1 MIRVGLIGLGQRG
14 GNLLKQVLLERE
26 DVAVAAVS
34 DVYEDRMKEARALIS
49 QKKNIEATA
58 YPNYQNILQ
67 DPTIDAVLVMSS
79 WDTHVQIA
87 VEAMNAGKAVGMEVG
102 GCYDLE
108 ECWELVKTWEKTR
121 VPFMFLEN
129 CCYGRNELM
138 VLNLVQK
145 GVLGEIVH
153 CEGGYRHD
161 LREEVATGEE
171 KRHYRLRNYLHRNA
185 ENYPTHEL
193 GPIAKILNI
202 NCGNRMLS
210 LVSVA
215 SAARGMEAYL
225 NSRDEIN
232 ENLRG
237 KHFAQGDVV
246 NTTITC
252 ANGETIS
259 LVLDTTLPRPYSR
272 GFTIQGTKGMYEE
285 DNNSLFLDGVHN
297 AFDFNWKEQ
306 WNNFEEYRA
315 QYEHPI
321 WQEYIEQGVKG
332 GHDGIDWLVLDAF
345 FDCLKTG
352 APMPID
358 VYDAAS
364 WMAITALSEESI
376 QRGGAPVAIPDFTLG
391 KWLDRRK
398 K

>member
-58 YPNYQNILQ
+58 YPNYQNMLQ

-153 CEGGYRHD
+153 CEGGSRHD
-161 LREEVATGEE
+161 LREDVATGEE

>member
-58 YPNYQNILQ
+58 YPNYQNMLQ

>member
-364 WMAITALSEESI
+364 WMAITTLSEESI